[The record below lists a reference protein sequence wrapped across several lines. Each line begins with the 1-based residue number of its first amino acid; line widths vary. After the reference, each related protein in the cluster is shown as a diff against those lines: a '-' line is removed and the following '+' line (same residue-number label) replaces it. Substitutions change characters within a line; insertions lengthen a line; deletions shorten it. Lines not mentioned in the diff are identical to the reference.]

1 LGKVVEKVKEKL
13 NGAKDKNTTDKA
25 TTNRCKERNG
35 RGDYGTAKTS
45 GKKMLRKQHKDIEEM
60 E

>member
-1 LGKVVEKVKEKL
+1 MEKVKEKL

-25 TTNRCKERNG
+25 ATNRCKERNG

-45 GKKMLRKQHKDIEEM
+45 GKKMLRKQHKDIEEK

>member
-1 LGKVVEKVKEKL
+1 MEL
-13 NGAKDKNTTDKA
+13 KDKNITDMA

-45 GKKMLRKQHKDIEEM
+45 GKKCSGSSRKT
-60 E
+60 